1 MYRERDIWLIF
12 SVSLGGI
19 EMKYKNTKKCTAII
33 MAAMLAVS
41 GESSVPASRAMEQ
54 DVELT
59 EETQD
64 TTNGQEQIKKPTVR
78 EVMFPYIYTATGS
91 VVQSDNLG
99 ANNYWTRAD
108 TVKSYLQ
115 KLENG
120 NLQRVEAIG
129 DQVVIE
135 EYNSDYQLV
144 SQRKIPYE
152 LSIFGGYFF
161 GNEYRFLVFGQEN
174 DAEEDDR
181 EIMRVVKYDKE
192 WNRLAETSVCG
203 ANTTLPFRAGSLRMT
218 EENGNLFIHTCHQM
232 YTSGD
237 GRRHQANMTYVL
249 AEDRMEFDQSWYGV
263 MNIGYGYVSHSFNQ
277 FLIVED
283 GKLYRMDHGDAYPRS
298 IVISKCNQSAITN
311 CSFESVWSIQ
321 GETGDNT
328 TKVSVGGFEKVGK
341 NLVVAGNSCTQESEE
356 AWNAD
361 NKRNIFLTITNADT
375 LGTEGNE
382 FESEE
387 ESRGNTKKTIWL
399 TNYSGSDVVSVKTP
413 YLVKA
418 SDELLYVMWE
428 EENKETKTTTV
439 KIVGVD
445 PQGNIVTDMAS
456 IYGRLSDCKPIY
468 ESDGTIQWYTSSDAE
483 ADCGYEWDDEG
494 NFSYIEKAEETEV
507 NFYQV
512 DTSRLGDYQ
521 FKEKMDFSE
530 VEVFLEQT
538 DFVYQAE
545 KEHTPAV
552 TVLYKGSY
560 LEEGRDYKIS
570 YTNNKKPGQ
579 AHITLTGKG
588 YFQGKKEL
596 NFTIKPCD
604 ISRYTLV
611 ATPASIVYD
620 GSYHCPNCFIFDG
633 EKEIKID
640 GEYQNQFQYVTGVYT
655 VTFSAIENRGYSGT
669 LTATYEITPKDFEQ
683 TKVELGSSNFIY
695 TGQEI
700 KAGVIVTDNGRWL
713 LQDRDYTLSYENNRE
728 PGTAQVIITGIGN
741 YKGTV
746 TKTYTIQG
754 NGNATT
760 SAPTGQSTFAPN
772 QESDGMTEVPIVR
785 PTFAP
790 NQEPDGT
797 IAVPIVRPTIAPNL
811 SPVDT
816 ETVVPTARPSA
827 TPRVTNK
834 PSFISSATNRPTSSR
849 TPATAKP
856 VSYNSSEEIDLR
868 NSSSTTV
875 EEEEENEG
883 IDNYQY
889 LKKVKISGV
898 KKLNNKKYK
907 IMWKKLKGVDGYQ
920 IKYWNSKQK
929 KSTTKTVSFGTNTFT
944 LPVSSKKTYYV
955 QVRAYIQDEDG
966 KKIWGVYSK
975 KYKVKVK

>member
-1 MYRERDIWLIF
+1 
-12 SVSLGGI
+12 
-19 EMKYKNTKKCTAII
+19 MKYKNTKKYMAII
-33 MAAMLAVS
+33 MATMLAVS
-41 GESSVPASRAMEQ
+41 GESSVPKLKAMEQ
-54 DVELT
+54 AVELT
-59 EETQD
+59 EDKND
-64 TTNGQEQIKKPTVR
+64 TTNGQEQTKKPTVR
-78 EVMFPYIYTATGS
+78 EVMFPYIHPATGS

-120 NLQRVEAIG
+120 NLQRVEAID

-135 EYNSDYQLV
+135 EYNPDYQLV
-144 SQRKIPYE
+144 SQKKIPYE
-152 LSIFGGYFF
+152 LSIFGGYFS
-161 GNEYRFLVFGQEN
+161 GKEYQFLVFGQEN

-192 WNRLAETSVCG
+192 WNRLAVVSVCG

-237 GRRHQANMTYVL
+237 GLRHQANMTYVL
-249 AEDRMEFDQSWYGV
+249 AEDRMEFNQSWYGV

-298 IVISKCNQSAITN
+298 IVISKCNQSAITD

-328 TKVSVGGFEKVGK
+328 TKVSVGGFEKVG
-341 NLVVAGNSCTQESEE
+341 NYLVVAGNSCTQESEE

-375 LGTEGNE
+375 LGTDGNE
-382 FESEE
+382 SESEE
-387 ESRGNTKKTIWL
+387 ESQGNTTKTIWL
-399 TNYSGSDVVSVKTP
+399 TNYTGTDVVSVKTP

-418 SDELLYVMWE
+418 SDELFYVMWE
-428 EENKETKTTTV
+428 EENKDTKTTTV
-439 KIVGVD
+439 KIAGVD
-445 PQGNIVTDMAS
+445 LQGNQVTDMAS

-468 ESDGTIQWYTSSDAE
+468 ESDGTIKWYTSSDAD

-494 NFSYIEKAEETEV
+494 NFSYIDKAEETEV

-512 DTSRLGDYQ
+512 DTSKLGDYQ
-521 FKEKMDFSE
+521 FKEKIDFSE
-530 VEVFLEQT
+530 VEVFLEET
-538 DFVYQAE
+538 DFVYHAE
-545 KEHTPAV
+545 KEHTPAT

-579 AHITLTGKG
+579 AQVTLTGKG
-588 YFQGKKEL
+588 CFCGKKEL

-604 ISRYTLV
+604 ISGYTLV

-620 GSYHCPNCFIFDG
+620 GNYHRPNCFVFDG
-633 EKEIKID
+633 KKEIEIE
-640 GEYQNQFQYVTGVYT
+640 GEYQNQSHYVAGVYT

-669 LTATYEITPKDFEQ
+669 LTTTYEITPKDLGQ
-683 TKVELGSSNFIY
+683 TNIELVRTEFFY
-695 TGQEI
+695 TGQEV
-700 KAGVIVTDNGRWL
+700 KAEVKVTDDGRWL
-713 LQDRDYTLSYENNRE
+713 SQDRDYMLSYENNRE
-728 PGTAQVIITGIGN
+728 PGTAQVIITGTGN

-754 NGNATT
+754 HGNATT
-760 SAPTGQSTFAPN
+760 SIPEGQSSFAPN
-772 QESDGMTEVPIVR
+772 QEPDGTTAVPIVR

-790 NQEPDGT
+790 NQEPDRT
-797 IAVPIVRPTIAPNL
+797 TAVPMVRPTFVPN
-811 SPVDT
+811 SDSVHT
-816 ETVVPTARPSA
+816 ATVVPTAGTSA
-827 TPRVTNK
+827 TSR
-834 PSFISSATNRPTSSR
+834 ATNDPSIIPSVTDRPTSSQ
-849 TPATAKP
+849 TPTTTNPA
-856 VSYNSSEEIDLR
+856 SYNSSEEASLK
-868 NSSSTTV
+868 NSSSNSV
-875 EEEEENEG
+875 EEEEENEA

-907 IMWKKLKGVDGYQ
+907 IIWKKLKGVDGYQ

-929 KSTTKTVSFGTNTFT
+929 KYTTKTVNFNINTFT
-944 LPVSSKKTYYV
+944 LPVSRKKTYYV
-955 QVRAYIQDEDG
+955 QVRAYIKDEDG
-966 KKIWGVYSK
+966 EKIWGVYSK
-975 KYKVKVK
+975 KYKVKEK